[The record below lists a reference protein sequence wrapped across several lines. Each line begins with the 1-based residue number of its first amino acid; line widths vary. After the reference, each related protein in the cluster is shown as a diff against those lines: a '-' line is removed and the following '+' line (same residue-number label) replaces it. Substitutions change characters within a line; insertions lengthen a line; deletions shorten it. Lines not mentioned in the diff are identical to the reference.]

1 VRLLL
6 RRDLPSEKMIVVK
19 SEADVDGMR
28 ASGHLAARVRDAV
41 AKAIRPGV
49 TTLELSEYA
58 GELMKEGGGES
69 AFLGYKGYP
78 GIVCISVNEAVVH
91 GIPSAR
97 KVDLGDIVSIDIG
110 VRYRGFIGDT
120 ATTVM
125 VGVTDLDV
133 IRLVKTTERAL
144 EAGIAMAVAG
154 RRVYDISRAIEQ
166 VALEAGFS
174 PVREFV
180 GHGIGRK
187 MHEDPQ
193 IPNFFS
199 PRNRQKL
206 AEGMTLAIEPMI
218 NMGGADVEVLDDRWT
233 AVTRDRKPSAHFEH
247 TVVVRA
253 DKAEILT
260 I

>member
-1 VRLLL
+1 
-6 RRDLPSEKMIVVK
+6 MIVVK
-19 SEADVDGMR
+19 SDADIDGMR
-28 ASGHLAARVRDAV
+28 ASGRMAARVRDAV

-58 GELMKEGGGES
+58 GELIREGGAES

-78 GIVCISVNEAVVH
+78 GVICISVNEAVVH
-91 GIPSAR
+91 GIPSGR
-97 KVDLGDIVSIDIG
+97 RVDLGDIVSIDVG
-110 VRYRGFIGDT
+110 VRYKGYIGDT
-120 ATTVM
+120 ATTIM
-125 VGVTDLDV
+125 VGVTDLEV
-133 IRLVKTTERAL
+133 IRLVKTTEKAL

-154 RRVYDISRAIEQ
+154 KRVYDISRAIEQ

-180 GHGIGRK
+180 GHGIGRR

-199 PRNRQKL
+199 PRNREKL
-206 AEGMTLAIEPMI
+206 VEGMTIAIEPMI
-218 NMGGADVEVLDDRWT
+218 NMGKADVEVLGDGWT

-253 DKAEILT
+253 GKAEILT
-260 I
+260 V